1 MSIDRHSFRLINTAT
16 NLLKF
21 DFNDDDDNPI
31 YTFDGLYVCKVSN
44 GIPMN
49 ITLQCNVDLK
59 IFIFLESPIVFL
71 KLKAQRLGKEQS
83 RFSRRTYRVWN
94 KTIQKSFLVNWI
106 SGFDGG
112 FPQQFVIKY
121 RFVEDE
127 TWSVHRSNKQTCT
140 SERMCALLIKAVF
153 KYGQYVFYMY
163 SENKLGKSSNTKPV
177 TIEINTLT
185 KENQDRENHIF
196 SQMTEKLL
204 ISLTSTLLVIVIV
217 ISCCLFG
224 RQYRINRINAPSF
237 SNQASTSNAA
247 IRNGHYE
254 EIDGAL
260 EINVNNSLSPG
271 NDQIENLEIR
281 EATQISMPTSIQ
293 TIQEIAEQTMRDMSM
308 RVLTETTTTVIRKNQ
323 LKLIKET
330 VRQVLSEKNDLQPN
344 NTHSTSSTE
353 SEHDTNDE
361 NGYLNP
367 YQPLN
372 INVDSCEHPYT
383 NTILKDDTLNICKR
397 EIKNYPIVNL
407 SFHSENVTS
416 EL

>member
-1 MSIDRHSFRLINTAT
+1 
-16 NLLKF
+16 
-21 DFNDDDDNPI
+21 
-31 YTFDGLYVCKVSN
+31 
-44 GIPMN
+44 
-49 ITLQCNVDLK
+49 
-59 IFIFLESPIVFL
+59 
-71 KLKAQRLGKEQS
+71 
-83 RFSRRTYRVWN
+83 
-94 KTIQKSFLVNWI
+94 
-106 SGFDGG
+106 
-112 FPQQFVIKY
+112 
-121 RFVEDE
+121 
-127 TWSVHRSNKQTCT
+127 
-140 SERMCALLIKAVF
+140 
-153 KYGQYVFYMY
+153 
-163 SENKLGKSSNTKPV
+163 
-177 TIEINTLT
+177 
-185 KENQDRENHIF
+185 
-196 SQMTEKLL
+196 MTEKLL

-237 SNQASTSNAA
+237 NNQASTSNAA

-271 NDQIENLEIR
+271 NDQIENLEMR
-281 EATQISMPTSIQ
+281 EATQISIQ

-308 RVLTETTTTVIRKNQ
+308 GVLTETTANVVKKHQ

-330 VRQVLSEKNDLQPN
+330 VKQVLSENYDLQPN

-383 NTILKDDTLNICKR
+383 DTTLKNDTPNKR
-397 EIKNYPIVNL
+397 ETKNCSIGTL
-407 SFHSENVTS
+407 SFQSENATL